1 MQPNDRIAIPSD
13 RLAEGM
19 DAIREDSDIAVDAL
33 AQMVAI
39 DTSLPP
45 GGGTAEFAD
54 LMKALVSDQG
64 FETKVIDVPESLWTV
79 PGVAFAGPRRNLVA
93 RRQTG
98 KPACGLYFHIDT
110 VPAAPGW
117 TRKPFELGRE
127 GSTLYG
133 LGAADMKGTIAAV
146 LLALRAAERCGV
158 ELAYDPVLLFCTDEE
173 GGLYPGVRYLAE
185 QGELPRHIVNFNG
198 TAAPRIWAGSFGLFN
213 LLVRLRGR
221 TVHAGEGNRTGKGV
235 NAIEQALPLLGALV
249 QLKQQVAERRS
260 NLPPPPHAD
269 GPLRPQLSIA
279 AANGGTSGGQVP
291 SLFEIL
297 VSRRYAPEE
306 DFEAALDEVLATV
319 TECTA
324 RVEGLTVETRLAGHL
339 APTGDPGGPHWPRW
353 QQALAFGFRYA
364 PEDFARWG
372 AASCSDFG
380 WVQRA
385 GVTQEVLLGGLGRP
399 ESCVHSPDEHT
410 TIEDIVALSRS
421 VLAYLATDFA
431 PDLNPDITPSRQEG

>member
-1 MQPNDRIAIPSD
+1 MQPNDRIAMPSN

-19 DAIREDSDIAVDAL
+19 DAIREDYETAVDAL
-33 AQMVAI
+33 ARMVAI

-54 LMKALVSDQG
+54 LMKALVSG
-64 FETKVIDVPESLWTV
+64 REFETEVIDVPESLWTV
-79 PGVAFAGPRRNLVA
+79 PGVASAGPRRNLVA
-93 RRQTG
+93 RRRTG

-117 TRKPFELGRE
+117 NRKPFELGRE

-146 LLALRAAERCGV
+146 LLALGAAERRGV

-185 QGELPRHIVNFNG
+185 QGVLPRHIVNFNG

-221 TVHAGEGNRTGKGV
+221 TVHAGEGNRIGRGV
-235 NAIEQALPLLGALV
+235 NAIEQALPLLNALCE
-249 QLKQQVAERRS
+249 LKRRVTERTSR
-260 NLPPPPHAD
+260 LAPPPHAN

-279 AANGGTSGGQVP
+279 AANGGSCGGQVP

-306 DFEAALDEVLATV
+306 DFDDALDEIRATV
-319 TECTA
+319 AQCTA
-324 RVEGLTVETRLAGHL
+324 HVEGLAVETHLAGHL
-339 APTGDPGGPHWPRW
+339 APTGDPEGPHWPRW
-353 QQALAFGFRYA
+353 QRALAFGFRYA
-364 PEDFARWG
+364 PEDFAKWG

-385 GVTQEVLLGGLGRP
+385 GVTQEILLGGLGRP
-399 ESCVHSPDEHT
+399 DSCVHSPDEHT
-410 TIEDIVALSRS
+410 SVEDIVALSRS
-421 VLAYLATDFA
+421 VLAYLAADFA